1 VSSGA
6 VVCESAPATTSRPE
20 ATTLEDLALAVTPL
34 HPGAPRFEG
43 GLSEVAP
50 GVHAWLQPNGLL
62 GESNAGLVIGDGAS
76 LLVDTLWDPH
86 LTRRMLAAIAPLT
99 ANAPIETLVNTHSD
113 GDHWWGNQELD
124 GIQILA
130 TKAAAAVMGAQSP
143 AEMKRFGALARAL
156 RLAGSLPLPYPR
168 RGDVATIAA
177 YAGEALRPFSFDGIR
192 LVPPTRTFSG
202 ELELDV
208 GGRQVR
214 LIEVGPAHTPGDLVV
229 WVPDAEVAIAA
240 DILFIGVTPIMWAGP
255 VEGWIAALELLL
267 ELGAKR
273 FVPGHGPICGPGEVQ
288 RLIDYW
294 RWLGPA
300 ARTHLGAG
308 RSVAETARGLVL
320 GDEIDERGFADWLG
334 PERALVSIG
343 TIDAHRRGAAKLRGP
358 REVIDAFFRMALLAR
373 DIPTRQGAATVETTT
388 PSARQTE
395 TA

>member
-1 VSSGA
+1 MRV
-6 VVCESAPATTSRPE
+6 P
-20 ATTLEDLALAVTPL
+20 VTPL

-62 GESNAGLVIGDGAS
+62 GESNTGLVIGDGTS
-76 LLVDTLWDPH
+76 LLVDTLWDPR

-99 ANAPIETLVNTHSD
+99 PNAPIEMLVNTHSD
-113 GDHWWGNQELD
+113 GDHWWGNQELAS
-124 GIQILA
+124 IEIVA
-130 TKAAAAVMGAQSP
+130 TETAAGLMRTQSP
-143 AEMKRFGALARAL
+143 GEMKRFGALARTL

-168 RGDVATIAA
+168 RDAIATIAA
-177 YAGEALRPFSFDGIR
+177 YAGEALRPFAFDGIR

-202 ELELDV
+202 ELDLDV

-229 WVPDAEVAIAA
+229 WVPDAKVAITA

-267 ELGAKR
+267 ELGATR
-273 FVPGHGPICGPGEVQ
+273 FVPGHGPICGPDDVQ

-294 RWLGPA
+294 RWLDPT
-300 ARTHLGAG
+300 ARTHLEGG
-308 RSVAETARGLVL
+308 RSVAETARALVL
-320 GDEIDERGFADWLG
+320 GDEIAERGFAGWLG
-334 PERALVSIG
+334 PERALVSVR
-343 TIDAHRRGAAKLRGP
+343 TIDAHRRGAAKLPGP
-358 REVIDAFFRMALLAR
+358 RELIDAFFRMALLAR
-373 DIPTRQGAATVETTT
+373 DLQARQGAGTAETS
-388 PSARQTE
+388 PSARQAE